1 MHNVL
6 LATILLPAAGALVAW
21 LLASRGKATVRMV
34 ALVTAGLT
42 LALAAHLVIQY
53 WLEQGLQG
61 NYALHEFFW
70 LGEAAR
76 VHFAFG
82 LDGLSVWMFG
92 LSALLTFSAVLVSWD
107 AVADRPAGFYALLL
121 LLASGMIGVFAARD
135 IIMFYIFFE
144 FTLIPL
150 FFLIGIWGH
159 EERRYAANKFFL
171 FTFTGSVLALLGLI
185 GIVLWAYNASG
196 TLTFSIP
203 QLHDLLGQHP
213 IPMDSA
219 HGYLQFW
226 IFVALVAGFAVKV
239 PLVPLHT
246 WLPLAHTQAPTG
258 GSIDLAGILL
268 KLGTYG
274 ILRFCLPMLPD
285 ATAMCMPIIMW
296 LAVIGIIYGALVS
309 LVQKDLK
316 KLIAYSSVSHMG
328 FVILGFFALNAIG
341 LQGGILQMINH
352 GLSSAGLFAVV
363 GMVYERY
370 HTRQISELGGL
381 SKRTPI
387 LATFMLIFVM
397 SSIGLP
403 GLNGFVGEFLILLG
417 TFQRAW
423 AEAPGPLGPQLLVI
437 AVLAV
442 SGVVLGAWYM
452 LWMVQRVFFGPL
464 KEGHIS
470 QGDADRVRD
479 LSWHEILALS
489 PLVVLIVWIG
499 VYPALFL
506 KPIEPA
512 VDIITA
518 RTTQPLEKFYAVQ
531 PQSKENHIE
540 QAKTNSQKS
549 ATQTAATN

>member
-6 LATILLPAAGALVAW
+6 LATILIPMAGALVAW
-21 LLASRGKATVRMV
+21 LLASRGKAAVRMC
-34 ALVTAGLT
+34 ALVTAGIT
-42 LALAAHLVIQY
+42 LALAGHLVVQY
-53 WLEQGLQG
+53 WSDQGLKG
-61 NYALHEFFW
+61 NYAVQEFSW
-70 LGEAAR
+70 LGQSAS

-82 LDGLSVWMFG
+82 LDGLSVWMYG
-92 LSALLTFSAVLVSWD
+92 LSALLTFTAVLVSWE
-107 AVADRPAGFYALLL
+107 AVVDRPAGFYALLL
-121 LLASGMIGVFAARD
+121 LLAAGMIGVFAARD

-185 GIVLWAYNASG
+185 GIVLWVYDASG

-203 QLHDLLGQHP
+203 QLHELLGAHP
-213 IPMDSA
+213 IPMDAA

-226 IFVALVAGFAVKV
+226 IFAALVAGFAVKV

-285 ATAMCMPIIMW
+285 ATAMCMPVILW
-296 LAVIGIIYGALVS
+296 LAVIGIVYGALVS
-309 LVQKDLK
+309 LVQSDLK
-316 KLIAYSSVSHMG
+316 KLVAYSSVSHMG
-328 FVILGFFALNAIG
+328 FVILGFFALNAIS

-352 GLSSAGLFAVV
+352 GLSSAGLFAIV
-363 GMVYERY
+363 GMIYERY

-381 SKRTPI
+381 AKRTPL
-387 LATFMLIFVM
+387 LATFAVIFVM

-403 GLNGFVGEFLILLG
+403 GLNGFVGEFMILLG
-417 TFQRAW
+417 MFQRARV
-423 AEAPGPLGPQLLVI
+423 EAPGPLGPQLMVI
-437 AVLAV
+437 SVLAV

-464 KEGHIS
+464 KEGPGGHGS
-470 QGDADRVRD
+470 AHAEHHVRD

-499 VYPALFL
+499 LYPKLFL
-506 KPIEPA
+506 KPIAPA
-512 VDIITA
+512 VNVITA
-518 RTTQPLEKFYAVQ
+518 RTTGPLERYYAVGGEETK
-531 PQSKENHIE
+531 PT
-540 QAKTNSQKS
+540 AVVKTAVASEIKGF
-549 ATQTAATN
+549 